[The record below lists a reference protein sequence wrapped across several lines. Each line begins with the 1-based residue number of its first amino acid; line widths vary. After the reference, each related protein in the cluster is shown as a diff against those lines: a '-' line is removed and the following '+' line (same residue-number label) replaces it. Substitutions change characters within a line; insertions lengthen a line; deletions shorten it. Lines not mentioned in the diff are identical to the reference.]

1 MGVRMGVKED
11 LSVRIAGEI
20 VLSKEPCKT
29 IKKWREVFGV
39 SQTTLAES
47 LGVSPSVICDYESG
61 RRHSPGSRVVRR
73 LVDAFIRI
81 DEEHGSKIL
90 KAYERTGIG
99 GSFSGAVLDI
109 MEFPYPVKA
118 SRVRDAIKGRS
129 VTNDGLLNREIY
141 GYTIL
146 DSVKAILEL
155 PSEDFIR
162 IYGLTSERAL
172 VFTGVSLGRSPF
184 VAIRVSTIKPGM
196 VVLHGIQKADPL
208 GLKIAERDKIPVV
221 LSGLKTQEELIESLR
236 GVTG

>member
-1 MGVRMGVKED
+1 MGAKEE
-11 LSVRIAGEI
+11 LSIKIAGEI
-20 VLSKEPCKT
+20 VLSRDPCRT
-29 IKKWREVFGV
+29 IKKWREVFGL
-39 SQTTLAES
+39 SQATLAES

-61 RRHSPGSRVVRR
+61 RRQSPGSKVVRR
-73 LVDAFIRI
+73 LVDTFIRI
-81 DEEHGSKIL
+81 DEERGSKIL
-90 KAYERTGIG
+90 RAYERIGIG
-99 GSFSGAVLDI
+99 ESFSGAVLDM
-109 MEFPYPVKA
+109 MEFPYPVRA
-118 SRVRDAIKGRS
+118 SKVRDALQGRA
-129 VTNDGLLNREIY
+129 VANEDLLERDIY

-196 VVLHGIQKADPL
+196 VVLHGIKKADRL

-221 LSGLKTQEELIESLR
+221 LSGLKTQKELIQSLR
-236 GVTG
+236 EVTG

>member
-1 MGVRMGVKED
+1 MGVKED

-20 VLSKEPCKT
+20 VLSREPCKT

-39 SQTTLAES
+39 SQAALAES

-61 RRHSPGSRVVRR
+61 RRRSPGSRVVRR

-90 KAYERTGIG
+90 KAYERMGVG
-99 GSFSGAVLDI
+99 GSLSGAVLDI
-109 MEFPYPVKA
+109 MEFPYPIKA
-118 SRVRDAIKGRS
+118 SKVMDAIQGKAVANG
-129 VTNDGLLNREIY
+129 DLLNRDIY
-141 GYTIL
+141 GYTVL

-196 VVLHGIQKADPL
+196 VVLHGIKEADPL
-208 GLKIAERDKIPVV
+208 GLKIAKRDKIPVI
-221 LSGLKTQEELIESLR
+221 LSGLDTQEELIQRLR
-236 GVTG
+236 EVTG